1 MDSDDRRK
9 RNCNA
14 RVFYKPTFSG
24 RRWINSL
31 TAQLQTNRSFSGEFS
46 APPAHLA
53 ARKALVVQEL
63 LENAAGRLDDM
74 IDDTL
79 SELRRHR
86 MGISDH
92 SHIGEPLIVCRPGP
106 RYPLLEDRLANGL
119 SIGGIF
125 QLSDEIHANQL
136 GRDR

>member
-1 MDSDDRRK
+1 MFGGLS
-9 RNCNA
+9 A
-14 RVFYKPTFSG
+14 HAPY
-24 RRWINSL
+24 L
-31 TAQLQTNRSFSGEFS
+31 T
-46 APPAHLA
+46 

-79 SELRRHR
+79 SELRRRR

-106 RYPLLEDRLANGL
+106 RYPLLEDRLADGF

-125 QLSDEIHANQL
+125 QLSDEPVSYTHL
-136 GRDR
+136 R

>member
-1 MDSDDRRK
+1 MFGGLS
-9 RNCNA
+9 A
-14 RVFYKPTFSG
+14 HAPY
-24 RRWINSL
+24 L
-31 TAQLQTNRSFSGEFS
+31 T
-46 APPAHLA
+46 

-79 SELRRHR
+79 SELRRRR

-125 QLSDEIHANQL
+125 
-136 GRDR
+136 